1 MKLYDLSNNLLT
13 LKNNELFDRLQGQK
27 IPDISLL
34 NQDESLLKLN
44 RNDTFRLVLYFYPMT
59 GNPNKALP
67 ENWSSIQGAK
77 GCTPQA
83 CSFRDNYDKLIK
95 LNSLPVGISSQSVD
109 DIKEMTLRLNIP
121 YDVVSD
127 QNLEFT
133 KKLKLPT
140 FSVGKKVYIKRLT
153 LIVEKSLIK
162 HVFYPISEP
171 DKHILEV
178 LDWLK
183 KN

>member
-1 MKLYDLSNNLLT
+1 MKFYDLSNNLPILE
-13 LKNNELFDRLQGQK
+13 NDELFDRLHGQK
-27 IPDISLL
+27 IPEISLL

-59 GNPNKALP
+59 GNPNKVLP

-83 CSFRDNYDKLIK
+83 CSFRDNYDKLIA
-95 LNSLPVGISSQSVD
+95 LNSLPVGISSQSVE

-140 FSVGKKVYIKRLT
+140 FSVGKKMYIKRLT

-162 HVFYPISEP
+162 HVFYPILEP